1 MDAATTRR
9 RDDGGAAPST
19 PEYDAFGPWVDPVR
33 TAEDVPPLYR
43 DHPLDL
49 AGSRLVLKVP
59 RDIARRDATP
69 DMDLYDHLLVLGA
82 DRFTALSRRTG
93 GDAPAR
99 GGRAA
104 RRTEGRGYD
113 VREVPYDQV
122 AAVSTSVDLLDGRL
136 SVHALAGPSVR
147 VRFSGSS
154 ADVVEGFV
162 DTLRS
167 VAWPVPTTGDPA
179 PRDPTAG
186 LPGLG
191 RLDRRALG
199 EKEIGLVSAYREV
212 ADRERGLKA
221 LAAHPRR
228 VVQPRSGGVS
238 RAVHLLHPM
247 TVQAAV
253 VASDGRELQVF
264 GRRAWLARGRTP
276 VHSESRLVL
285 PLERLTEVRERP
297 HPAYRDVTV
306 VTLRA
311 GDTALDL
318 PVPAGSD
325 AARVLAGLLG

>member
-1 MDAATTRR
+1 MDAATRR

-33 TAEDVPPLYR
+33 TAEEVPPLYR

-49 AGSRLVLKVP
+49 AASRLVLKVP

-69 DMDLYDHLLVLGA
+69 DMDLYDHLLVLGP
-82 DRFTALSRRTG
+82 DRFTALSRRTA
-93 GDAPAR
+93 GDAAR
-99 GGRAA
+99 RGARAA
-104 RRTEGRGYD
+104 RRAEGRGYD

-122 AAVSTSVDLLDGRL
+122 AAVGTSIDLLDGRL
-136 SVHALAGPSVR
+136 DVHALAGASVR

-162 DTLRS
+162 DALRS
-167 VAWPVPTTGDPA
+167 LAWPVPTTGDPA

-221 LAAHPRR
+221 LAAHRRR
-228 VVQPRSGGVS
+228 VVQPVGGGLS
-238 RAVHLLHPM
+238 RAIHLLHPM

-264 GRRAWLARGRTP
+264 GRRDWLARGRTP

-285 PLERLTEVRERP
+285 PLERLTGVGARP
-297 HPAYRDVTV
+297 HPGYRDVTV

-311 GDTALDL
+311 GDAALDL
-318 PVPAGSD
+318 PVPADSD
-325 AARVLAGLLG
+325 AARVLTGLLG